1 MGAAL
6 SLFGKI
12 NEESPT
18 FSLLKKT
25 AEYEIRRYAKA
36 TAVETT
42 YEAVWDFFVLYLKSW
57 IIRNFNVN
65 RNTCW
70 EVKGRVSCPWRSTLA
85 WCRRQRTTKTRK
97 FPWRYVYYDILLS
110 LSFDWKIAQ
119 RHPFRWEEA
128 KYNRSTTWDSSCPRA
143 KLKRKAMHRHHR
155 EKALE

>member
-42 YEAVWDFFVLYLKSW
+42 YEAV
-57 IIRNFNVN
+57 
-65 RNTCW
+65 
-70 EVKGRVSCPWRSTLA
+70 
-85 WCRRQRTTKTRK
+85 
-97 FPWRYVYYDILLS
+97 
-110 LSFDWKIAQ
+110 
-119 RHPFRWEEA
+119 
-128 KYNRSTTWDSSCPRA
+128 
-143 KLKRKAMHRHHR
+143 
-155 EKALE
+155 